1 MKELNPYTIPLASI
15 NLIEASA
22 GTGKSWTVTFLYL
35 RLILEKGLTVDQIL
49 VVTFTDA
56 ATKELRDAMRTRLVE
71 ALEVLELSDD
81 DRAEAKIS
89 SEYQQIL
96 DKIDASTL
104 NLETSIARLKR
115 AKLSIDEAAIF
126 TIHSFCQRALS
137 DNAFEASLPFESELL
152 ADDKDIMQNLV
163 DDFWRKRFVS
173 ASVPKSLVFKL
184 SQKKISPDS
193 LSSDIRNAVGKPY
206 LTLRG
211 PESEE
216 IKAEKWEELESYYQ
230 QALKTWR
237 EQGDEIRSLLTN
249 PDYTKA
255 YYVDLIKAC
264 DENFAEMEKMQLSGC
279 LPCKLD
285 CKKMSWLG
293 TKPKV
298 KKTAKVEDVDHSFFQ
313 QWQAFLDLWIELDS
327 CSDDFI
333 NTIRIELL
341 QYLQKELPKEKQR
354 LGVLSFDDLLL
365 QLESALENQPK
376 LAEGLCQKY
385 PVAMIDEFQ
394 DTDPIQ
400 YKIFSTIY
408 PSSNDSTV
416 FFVGDPKQ
424 AIYSFRGGDI
434 HTYLNAKNDASQQYT
449 LNTNWRSHPDLI
461 ASFNTLYSFSD
472 NPFMDESI
480 VYQAVKAGD
489 KVTDKLITPDNR
501 SSLRFWNYEQQDE
514 KPVMDDIRSD
524 IANAVAG
531 DIAELLNNANDGK
544 ARIGDKPI
552 MGGDIAILIRSH
564 TQGDRIK
571 QALNKVG
578 VASVQSSKDSIYE
591 THEAVEVLRLLT
603 AIVEPQ
609 REDEV
614 RRALV
619 TELLGYQAEDLL
631 AFEDDSNAWEDVLLN
646 MQNWHYQWK
655 NQGFLPMMQSLMK
668 SQNVHQR
675 LLSYDDG
682 ERRLT
687 NVLHLSEL
695 IHHQSKQLSLNME
708 EVLRWLKQQQ
718 ENLNSNERELRL
730 ESDENLVKIV
740 TIHKS
745 KGLEYPIVYL
755 PFVGISGAAFKDK
768 IYSFYK
774 DDTAYLE
781 IGSPDADEHK
791 DIKKAEERAEEARLL
806 YVALTRAKYQCT
818 VVTQPKAISGTPDRT
833 ALGWL
838 LTDGGAIPSGTSK
851 AAQEQKANYY
861 IAYNEKLDKLVSEGE
876 GNISQSTM
884 PMNLNERYQ
893 APQTNKKLSAKTF
906 SANIKQQAQVTSF
919 SGLTAGAHAEGAD
932 HDNDS
937 SQSSSAERSRST
949 PPHFYSM
956 NDDNENEFPR
966 GATAGSALHEIYE
979 NLDFTKPVDDQAE
992 VIASGL
998 NKWGFD
1004 QEHEAA
1010 ATTLMKNS
1018 LQAELFEDF
1027 SLQQLSNEKR
1037 LNEMEFYLPLE
1048 LLQIDDLKQL
1058 LFKHLPE
1065 EDQQLRDAVNT
1076 LNFEQVEGYLKGFI
1090 DLIFEHEGRF
1100 YIVDY
1105 KSNSL
1110 EDYAPENL
1118 LPTMADSHYYLQYLL
1133 YSVALHRYLKKRVA
1147 GYSWDSHI
1155 GGAYYL
1161 FIRGMS
1167 ASSKTSSSPNNG
1179 DIIELS
1185 VSDGETASSLKTR
1198 GVHSTGSAG
1207 LYFNKPS
1214 VELITALDSLF
1225 VESLFKDEAL

>member
-1 MKELNPYTIPLASI
+1 MQKLDPYTIPLESI

-35 RLILEKGLTVDQIL
+35 RLIIEKGLTVDQIL

-56 ATKELRDAMRTRLVE
+56 ATKELRDAVRTRLVE
-71 ALEVLELSDD
+71 ALEVLELNDVE
-81 DRAEAKIS
+81 RTKKKINA
-89 SEYQQIL
+89 EYQQL
-96 DKIDASTL
+96 LEKIENGAL
-104 NLETSIARLKR
+104 NLETSIMRLKR

-126 TIHSFCQRALS
+126 TIHSFCQRALN

-152 ADDKDIMQNLV
+152 MDDREIMQNLV
-163 DDFWRKRFVS
+163 DDFWRRRF
-173 ASVPKSLVFKL
+173 AKAPRALVFKL
-184 SQKKISPDS
+184 SQKKITPDS
-193 LSSDIRNAVGKPY
+193 LLADIRNAVGKPY
-206 LTLRG
+206 LELCG
-211 PESEE
+211 PQTEKV
-216 IKAEKWEELESYYQ
+216 KAEKWTALEGFYQ
-230 QALKTWR
+230 QAMATWK
-237 EQGDEIRSLLTN
+237 EQGDDIRSLLTN
-249 PDYTKA
+249 PDYAKA
-255 YYVDLIKAC
+255 YYADLIKTC
-264 DENFAEMEKMQLSGC
+264 DENFAEMEKMQLSDC
-279 LPCKLD
+279 LPSKLD
-285 CKKMSWLG
+285 CRKMSWLG

-298 KKTAKVEDVDHSFFQ
+298 KKTAKVEDVDHPFFQ
-313 QWQAFLDLWIELDS
+313 QWQTFLDLWLELDS
-327 CSDDFI
+327 YSDDFI
-333 NTIRIELL
+333 NIIRIELL

-365 QLESALENQPK
+365 QLESALKTQPQ
-376 LAEGLCQKY
+376 LAEDLRQKY

-400 YKIFSTIY
+400 YSIFSTIY
-408 PSSNDSTV
+408 STISNSSTNEELSDSTV

-434 HTYLNAKNDASQQYT
+434 HTYLKAKNTASQQYT
-449 LNTNWRSHPDLI
+449 LDTNWRSHPNLI
-461 ASFNTLYSFSD
+461 ASFNTLYGFSD
-472 NPFMDESI
+472 NPFMDEGI
-480 VYQAVKAGD
+480 DYQIVKAGD

-501 SSLRFWNYEQQDE
+501 SALRFWNYEQQNE
-514 KPVMDDIRSD
+514 KPVMEDIRSD

-531 DIAELLNNANDGK
+531 DIAALLNDANSGM
-544 ARIGDKPI
+544 ASIGDKSI

-578 VASVQSSKDSIYE
+578 IASVQSSKDSIYE
-591 THEAVEVLRLLT
+591 THEAVEILRLLT

-631 AFEDDSNAWEDVLLN
+631 AFEEDSNAWEDILLN

-655 NQGFLPMMQSLMK
+655 NQGFLPMMRSLMT
-668 SQNVHQR
+668 SQEVHQR

-781 IGSPDADEHK
+781 IGSPEADEHK
-791 DIKKAEERAEEARLL
+791 EIKKAEERAEEARLL

-818 VVTQPKAISGTPDRT
+818 VITQPKAISGTSDRT
-833 ALGWL
+833 AMGWL
-838 LTDGGAIPSGTSK
+838 LTDGKTIPSGASK

-861 IAYNEKLDKLVSEGE
+861 VAYNEKLKNLVSEGK

-884 PMNLNERYQ
+884 PMDWNERCQ
-893 APQTNKKLSAKTF
+893 NPQTDQTLSAKTF
-906 SANIKQQAQVTSF
+906 SASIKQQAQVTSF
-919 SGLTAGAHAEGAD
+919 SGLTAGAHVESAD
-932 HDNDS
+932 HDIS
-937 SQSSSAERSRST
+937 SEST
-949 PPHFYSM
+949 PPHFYRV
-956 NDDNENEFPR
+956 DEDEFPR

-979 NLDFTKPVDDQAE
+979 NLDFTKPVEAQAE
-992 VIASGL
+992 VIATGL

-1004 QEHEAA
+1004 ENHEPA
-1010 ATTLMKNS
+1010 ATKLMKDS
-1018 LQAELFEDF
+1018 LQAELFEGF

-1048 LLQIDDLKQL
+1048 LLQIDALKQI

-1065 EDQQLRDAVNT
+1065 QDQQLRDAVNT
-1076 LNFEQVEGYLKGFI
+1076 LSFEQVEGYLKGFI
-1090 DLIFEHEGRF
+1090 DLIFEHDGLF
-1100 YIVDY
+1100 YIADY

-1110 EDYAPENL
+1110 ADYAPENL
-1118 LPTMADSHYYLQYLL
+1118 IATMADSHYYLQYLL

-1147 GYSWDSHI
+1147 DYSWDTHI

-1167 ASSKTSSSPNNG
+1167 ASSKTSSISG
-1179 DIIELS
+1179 
-1185 VSDGETASSLKTR
+1185 
-1198 GVHSTGSAG
+1198 GV
-1207 LYFNKPS
+1207 YFNKPS
-1214 VELITALDSLF
+1214 NELITALDDLF
-1225 VESLFKDEAL
+1225 VESL